1 MQVPRSMAALC
12 FAIVLA
18 TSAYPIAA
26 QNFPNKP
33 IRFVTSEIGGGADF
47 VARIVAQGLSDAMG
61 QQVLIDNRGGVASI
75 AAQIVAKSPADGY
88 TLLFYGSSMWILPFL
103 QNTPY
108 DPIRDFAPITWVVSL
123 PNVVVVHP
131 SLPVKSIKELIA
143 LAQARPGEL
152 NYGSGTTG
160 TPTHLAA
167 ELFKSMTN
175 TNIARVAY
183 KGAGPALTAVLGGEV
198 QLQFATPSVS
208 APHIKS
214 GRLRAL
220 AVTSIKPSALVP
232 GLPTV
237 AATVPGYESI
247 SINAMF
253 APAGTSAAIV
263 NRLNQEVV
271 RFLRRPE
278 VNERLLNAGVEVV
291 GNTPQEFAVAM
302 KADMAAL
309 SKVIRDA
316 GIRAD

>member
-1 MQVPRSMAALC
+1 MHTARLTARLSIALISLTGVHC
-12 FAIVLA
+12 AC
-18 TSAYPIAA
+18 A

-33 IRFVTSEIGGGADF
+33 IRIITSEIGGGADF
-47 VARIVAQGLSDAMG
+47 VARIVAQGLSEAMG
-61 QQVLIDNRGGVASI
+61 QQFVIDNRGGVATI
-75 AAQIVAKSPADGY
+75 AAQLVAKAPADGY

-103 QNTPY
+103 QSTPY
-108 DPIRDFAPITWVVSL
+108 DPVKDFAPITWVVSL
-123 PNVVVVHP
+123 PNIVVVHP

-143 LAQARPGEL
+143 LAKARPGEL

-167 ELFKSMTN
+167 ELFKSMAN
-175 TNIARVAY
+175 VNIARIAY

-198 QLQFATPSVS
+198 HLQFATPSIS

-220 AVTSIKPSALVP
+220 AVTSAKPSALVP

-253 APAGTSAAIV
+253 APAGTPAAIV
-263 NRLNQEVV
+263 NRLNQETV
-271 RFLRRPE
+271 RFLKRPDTA
-278 VNERLLNAGVEVV
+278 ERLLNAGVEVV
-291 GNTPQEFAVAM
+291 ANTPEEFAVAM
-302 KADMAAL
+302 KADMA
-309 SKVIRDA
+309 SIGKVIKDA
-316 GIRAD
+316 SIPAE

>member
-1 MQVPRSMAALC
+1 MHTARLTAGLSIAL
-12 FAIVLA
+12 ISLTGVH
-18 TSAYPIAA
+18 SACA

-33 IRFVTSEIGGGADF
+33 IRIITSEIGGGADF
-47 VARIVAQGLSDAMG
+47 VARIVAQGLSEAMG
-61 QQVLIDNRGGVASI
+61 QQFVIDNRGGVATI
-75 AAQIVAKSPADGY
+75 AAQLVAKAPADGY

-103 QNTPY
+103 QSTPY
-108 DPIRDFAPITWVVSL
+108 DPVKDFAPITWVVSL
-123 PNVVVVHP
+123 PNIVVVHP

-143 LAQARPGEL
+143 LAKARPGEL

-167 ELFKSMTN
+167 ELFKSMAN
-175 TNIARVAY
+175 VNIARIAY

-198 QLQFATPSVS
+198 HLQFATPSIS

-220 AVTSIKPSALVP
+220 AVTSAKPSALVP

-253 APAGTSAAIV
+253 APAGTPAAIV
-263 NRLNQEVV
+263 NRLNQETV
-271 RFLRRPE
+271 RFLKRPDTA
-278 VNERLLNAGVEVV
+278 ERLLNAGVEVV
-291 GNTPQEFAVAM
+291 ANTPEEFAVAM
-302 KADMAAL
+302 KADMA
-309 SKVIRDA
+309 SIGKVIKDA
-316 GIRAD
+316 GIRAE